1 MKKMMAAVLTAVMTL
16 CLLTGC
22 NTSKK
27 AAETTTENKQDTTTV
42 DYGRGLNQDG
52 TLEDVDAS
60 KYVTL
65 CDYSSI
71 QIPKKEIKV
80 TDSEVQTQISSILSQ
95 YKTTKKITNRKVK
108 SGDTVNIDYTG
119 TIDGK
124 EFDGGSATGADL
136 TIGSNSFIDDFE
148 DQLIGKK
155 PGETVKVEVTFPDD
169 YSTSDL
175 AGKDAVFETK
185 INYIAKEEEPELTD
199 QFVKK
204 NLKDSY
210 GYTSAKDM
218 KKKIRA
224 ALVTSKKVDYIWSY
238 LLENCKFEEIP
249 EQLITD
255 RTDVLVEGLKQQ
267 ASSSGYSFSD
277 YLSAYGYEN
286 EKALREDY
294 YSNNKKTVKV
304 YLIADAI
311 AKEKNLTVTDQD
323 VEDYFDGQDS
333 SQYEAVYSKA
343 YVNRIVLNNMVIQL
357 IEKTA
362 VEK

>member
-1 MKKMMAAVLTAVMTL
+1 M
-16 CLLTGC
+16 
-22 NTSKK
+22 
-27 AAETTTENKQDTTTV
+27 
-42 DYGRGLNQDG
+42 
-52 TLEDVDAS
+52 
-60 KYVTL
+60 
-65 CDYSSI
+65 
-71 QIPKKEIKV
+71 
-80 TDSEVQTQISSILSQ
+80 
-95 YKTTKKITNRKVK
+95 
-108 SGDTVNIDYTG
+108 
-119 TIDGK
+119 
-124 EFDGGSATGADL
+124 
-136 TIGSNSFIDDFE
+136 
-148 DQLIGKK
+148 
-155 PGETVKVEVTFPDD
+155 
-169 YSTSDL
+169 
-175 AGKDAVFETK
+175 
-185 INYIAKEEEPELTD
+185 
-199 QFVKK
+199 KK